1 LIVAIFRQSK
11 DDEMSIAPGLADH
24 QSEGITMVSR
34 RDIATAI
41 GAAAVGI
48 AAAGIVSPAAAQAP
62 AAGGETAFER
72 IRRTKKLRIG
82 AVAGAAPYYNK
93 DIATGQ
99 WGGFYIDLSKAL
111 AEELEVELEI
121 LETTW
126 GNSVLD
132 LQANKI
138 DIFFGLNPTPKRALV
153 IDFSVP
159 VFNNAFTMIT
169 KKGLG
174 KKTWD
179 DFNNPALKI
188 TVDAGSSQDQVATRL
203 CSKAQISR
211 FKSVDDAAAAIMT
224 GRADAQCIV
233 MMLSLTMLKKNPA
246 LGELV
251 VPTPVFATTSNAGFR
266 READQT
272 WPKYVNTWLEFNRGL
287 GLIRS
292 VIIKN
297 MESVGI
303 TEADMPAGVQL

>member
-1 LIVAIFRQSK
+1 
-11 DDEMSIAPGLADH
+11 
-24 QSEGITMVSR
+24 MVSR
-34 RDIATAI
+34 RNLVTAA
-41 GAAAVGI
+41 GVAAVGLGAV
-48 AAAGIVSPAAAQAP
+48 AASATAAMAQAP
-62 AAGGETAFER
+62 AGETAFER

-93 DIATGQ
+93 DINSGQ

-121 LETTW
+121 TETTW

-132 LQANKI
+132 LQSGKT

-153 IDFSVP
+153 VDFSVP
-159 VFNNAFTMIT
+159 VFNNAFTMIA

-179 DFNNPALKI
+179 EFNNPAVRI
-188 TVDAGSSQDQVATRL
+188 AVDAGSSQDQVATRL
-203 CSKAQISR
+203 CPKAQILR
-211 FKSVDDAAAAIMT
+211 FKAVDEAAAAVMT

-233 MMLSLTMLKKNPA
+233 MMLSMTMLKKNPG

-266 READQT
+266 READKT
-272 WPKYVNTWLEFNRGL
+272 WRDYVNTWLDFNRGL
-287 GLIRS
+287 GLIRQ
-292 VIIKN
+292 VIVKN

-303 TEADMPAGVQL
+303 TEADMPAGVSL

>member
-1 LIVAIFRQSK
+1 
-11 DDEMSIAPGLADH
+11 
-24 QSEGITMVSR
+24 MVSR
-34 RDIATAI
+34 RNLVTAA
-41 GAAAVGI
+41 GVAAVGLGAV
-48 AAAGIVSPAAAQAP
+48 AASATSAMAQTAP
-62 AAGGETAFER
+62 AGETAFER

-93 DIATGQ
+93 DITSGQ

-121 LETTW
+121 TETTW

-132 LQANKI
+132 LQSGKT

-153 IDFSVP
+153 VDFSVP
-159 VFNNAFTMIT
+159 VFNNAFTMIA

-179 DFNNPALKI
+179 EFNNPAMRI
-188 TVDAGSSQDQVATRL
+188 AVDAGSSQDQVATRL
-203 CSKAQISR
+203 CPKAQILR
-211 FKSVDDAAAAIMT
+211 FKAVDEAAAAVMT

-233 MMLSLTMLKKNPA
+233 LMLSMTMLKKNPG

-251 VPTPVFATTSNAGFR
+251 VPAPVFATTSNAGFR
-266 READQT
+266 READKT
-272 WPKYVNTWLEFNRGL
+272 WRDYVNTWLEFNRGL
-287 GLIRS
+287 GLIRQ

-303 TEADMPAGVQL
+303 TEADMPAGVTL

>member
-1 LIVAIFRQSK
+1 MA
-11 DDEMSIAPGLADH
+11 
-24 QSEGITMVSR
+24 TR
-34 RDIATAI
+34 RDIVSLVGLGTVAAVAASGATSQATAQT
-41 GAAAVGI
+41 
-48 AAAGIVSPAAAQAP
+48 PAQT
-62 AAGGETAFER
+62 GETTFDR

-111 AEELEVELEI
+111 ADELEVELDI
-121 LETTW
+121 TETTW

-132 LQANKI
+132 LQSGKT

-159 VFNNAFTMIT
+159 VFSNAFTMIT

-174 KKTWD
+174 KKTWGE
-179 DFNNPALKI
+179 FNNPNVKI

-203 CSKAQISR
+203 CPQAQISR
-211 FKSVDDAAAAIMT
+211 FKSVDEAATAVMM

-233 MMLSLTMLKKNPA
+233 MMLSLTILKKNPA

-251 VPTPVFATTSNAGFR
+251 VPSPVFATTSNAGFR
-266 READQT
+266 READKI
-272 WPKYVNTWLEFNRGL
+272 WRDYVNTWLDFNRGL
-287 GLIRS
+287 GLIRQ

-297 MESVGI
+297 MELVGV
-303 TEADMPAGVQL
+303 TEADMPDGISL

>member
-1 LIVAIFRQSK
+1 
-11 DDEMSIAPGLADH
+11 
-24 QSEGITMVSR
+24 MVSR
-34 RDIATAI
+34 RNLVTAA
-41 GAAAVGI
+41 GVAAVGLGAV
-48 AAAGIVSPAAAQAP
+48 AASATSAMAQAP
-62 AAGGETAFER
+62 AGETAFER

-93 DIATGQ
+93 DINSGQ

-121 LETTW
+121 TETTW

-132 LQANKI
+132 LQSGKT

-153 IDFSVP
+153 VDFSVP
-159 VFNNAFTMIT
+159 VFNNAFTMIA

-179 DFNNPALKI
+179 EFNNPAMRI
-188 TVDAGSSQDQVATRL
+188 AVDAGSSQDQVATRL
-203 CSKAQISR
+203 CPKAQILR
-211 FKSVDDAAAAIMT
+211 FKAVDEAAAAVMT

-233 MMLSLTMLKKNPA
+233 LMLSMTMLKKNPG

-266 READQT
+266 READKT
-272 WPKYVNTWLEFNRGL
+272 WRDYVNTWLDFNRGL
-287 GLIRS
+287 GLIRQ
-292 VIIKN
+292 VIVKN

-303 TEADMPAGVQL
+303 TEADMPAGVSL

>member
-1 LIVAIFRQSK
+1 MI
-11 DDEMSIAPGLADH
+11 
-24 QSEGITMVSR
+24 SR
-34 RDIATAI
+34 RNIATAL
-41 GAAAVGI
+41 GAT
-48 AAAGIVSPAAAQAP
+48 AAGLAASGFVSSAQAQT
-62 AAGGETAFER
+62 AGSGTETTFDR

-93 DIATGQ
+93 DIASGK

-111 AEELEVELEI
+111 ADELEVELEI
-121 LETTW
+121 TETTW

-132 LQANKI
+132 LQSGKT

-179 DFNNPALKI
+179 DFNNPDLKI

-203 CSKAQISR
+203 CPKAQILR
-211 FKSVDDAAAAIMT
+211 FKAVDEAATAVMT

-266 READQT
+266 READKT
-272 WPKYVNTWLEFNRGL
+272 WRDYVNTWLEFNRGL

-297 MESVGI
+297 MESVGV

>member
-1 LIVAIFRQSK
+1 MI
-11 DDEMSIAPGLADH
+11 
-24 QSEGITMVSR
+24 SR
-34 RDIATAI
+34 RNIATAI
-41 GAAAVGI
+41 GAT
-48 AAAGIVSPAAAQAP
+48 AAGLAASGFVSSAQAQT
-62 AAGGETAFER
+62 AAPGTETTFDR
-72 IRRTKKLRIG
+72 IRRTKKLRVG
-82 AVAGAAPYYNK
+82 AVAGAAPYYMK

-111 AEELEVELEI
+111 ADELEVELEI
-121 LETTW
+121 TETTW

-132 LQANKI
+132 LQSGKT

-179 DFNNPALKI
+179 DFNNPDVKI

-203 CSKAQISR
+203 CPKAQILR
-211 FKSVDDAAAAIMT
+211 FKAVDEAATAVMT

-266 READQT
+266 READKT
-272 WPKYVNTWLEFNRGL
+272 WRDYVNTWLEFNRGL

-297 MESVGI
+297 MESVGV

>member
-1 LIVAIFRQSK
+1 MI
-11 DDEMSIAPGLADH
+11 
-24 QSEGITMVSR
+24 SR
-34 RDIATAI
+34 RDIATVI
-41 GAAAVGI
+41 GAAATGI
-48 AAAGIVSPAAAQAP
+48 AAANLISPAAAQAP
-62 AAGGETAFER
+62 AGETTFER

-121 LETTW
+121 TETTW

-132 LQANKI
+132 LQAGKT

-159 VFNNAFTMIT
+159 VFNNAFTMIG
-169 KKGLG
+169 KKGLT
-174 KKTWD
+174 KKSWD
-179 DFNNPALKI
+179 EFNAADVKI
-188 TVDAGSSQDQVATRL
+188 AVDAGSSQDQVATRL
-203 CSKAQISR
+203 CPKAQISR
-211 FKSVDDAAAAIMT
+211 FKAVDEAAAALMT
-224 GRADAQCIV
+224 GRVDAQCIV

-246 LGELV
+246 LGQLI

-266 READQT
+266 READKT
-272 WPKYVNTWLEFNRGL
+272 WRDYVNTWLEFNRGL

-303 TEADMPAGVQL
+303 SEADMPAGVTL

>member
-1 LIVAIFRQSK
+1 MI
-11 DDEMSIAPGLADH
+11 
-24 QSEGITMVSR
+24 SR

-41 GAAAVGI
+41 GAAASGI
-48 AAAGIVSPAAAQAP
+48 AAVNIISPAAAQAP
-62 AAGGETAFER
+62 AGETAFER

-93 DIATGQ
+93 DIASGQ

-121 LETTW
+121 IETTW

-132 LQANKI
+132 LQAGKT

-159 VFNNAFTMIT
+159 VFNNAFTMIG
-169 KKGLG
+169 KKSLA

-179 DFNNPALKI
+179 EFNAADVKI
-188 TVDAGSSQDQVATRL
+188 AVDAGSSQDQVATRL
-203 CSKAQISR
+203 CPKAQISR
-211 FKSVDDAAAAIMT
+211 FKAVDEAAAALMT
-224 GRADAQCIV
+224 GRVDAQCIV

-246 LGELV
+246 LGQLI

-266 READQT
+266 READKT
-272 WPKYVNTWLEFNRGL
+272 WRDYVNTWLEFNRGL

-297 MESVGI
+297 MESVGVS
-303 TEADMPAGVQL
+303 EADMPAGVSL